1 MDTCNHTD
9 PLNTRILI
17 SSEGFARIEKEGH
30 LSPLSATLRVEVED
44 SLNHYV
50 IWSRRDRNILPTKE
64 EKAHRAL
71 MQKHVKGL
79 LLALDHTS
87 RKFNGSPNF
96 DSRIAL
102 SDQGLFC
109 SAGVLPMQLCAE
121 LQRMEKQL
129 AIEPEAPKGKGGR
142 PADLHLPQLFCD
154 LEKIYTSAGG
164 RVTGVTK
171 KQVGNDHVRFCLFVH
186 FVNAALRSAPEGV
199 GPRTWEGV
207 AKAWERQWRHR
218 RAFEKQAQ
226 SEERI

>member
-1 MDTCNHTD
+1 MDDKLTGTHTD

-17 SSEGFARIEKEGH
+17 PPQGFAKIEKEGQIP
-30 LSPLSATLRVEVED
+30 PLSEMLRVEVAD
-44 SLNHYV
+44 SFNHYV
-50 IWSRRDRNILPTKE
+50 NCSRRDRNILPTKKE
-64 EKAHRAL
+64 NAHRAL

-109 SAGVLPMQLCAE
+109 SAGVLPMQLCAD

-171 KQVGNDHVRFCLFVH
+171 KQVGNDHVRFCLFVN
-186 FVNAALRSAPEGV
+186 FANAVLRFAPEGV
-199 GPRTWEGV
+199 GPKTWEGV
-207 AKAWERQWRHR
+207 AKAWERQWQRR
-218 RAFEKQAQ
+218 RALKEQVQ
-226 SEERI
+226 SE